1 MARGR
6 GRLDDARVGDDIEG
20 VMVERVTSYVL
31 SVDQNPSDTG
41 RRLRQSQYRSHRS
54 ASTRL
59 KAHTGILTI
68 LRRDSSPV
76 SLPVWYVVDEHTIV
90 MRTPPTKKV
99 GHIKRDARAAFLVEP
114 GER

>member
-1 MARGR
+1 MTVNQSEWCRDR
-6 GRLDDARVGDDIEG
+6 QC
-20 VMVERVTSYVL
+20 
-31 SVDQNPSDTG
+31 VDFKAAQIFSDTVVLTG
-41 RRLRQSQYRSHRS
+41 SGS

-90 MRTPPTKKV
+90 MRTPPPTKKV